1 MEMGKE
7 YTLEEAL
14 KLAIQGEKD
23 SMDFYRKAS
32 SIAKNE
38 RAKKV
43 FDLLANEEVGHL
55 KAFFNHY
62 KGKDFGDIESF
73 MKTPPDSNNPTY
85 KALLKVIGENTAEQ
99 QALEIAMKEEK
110 SVVNHYTVIAK
121 DIIDPLVKGVFDRV
135 VKETQGHYDLIEDE
149 YMHIMG
155 MVDKSEMDTFVR
167 E

>member
-1 MEMGKE
+1 MGKE

-23 SMDFYRKAS
+23 SMDFYRKAAS
-32 SIAKNE
+32 VAKNE
-38 RAKKV
+38 RARKV

-55 KAFFNHY
+55 KAFFQHY
-62 KGKDFGDIESF
+62 RGKEFGDVESF
-73 MKTPPDSNNPTY
+73 MKSPPDTDNSTY
-85 KALLKVIGENTAEQ
+85 KALMKVLGEETMEK

-110 SVVNHYTVIAK
+110 SVVDHYSVLAK
-121 DIIDPLVKGVFDRV
+121 DIVDPLVKGIFERV
-135 VKETQGHYDLIEDE
+135 VKETQGHYDMIEDE
-149 YMHIMG
+149 YMHLMG

>member
-1 MEMGKE
+1 MGKE
-7 YTLEEAL
+7 YSLEEAL

-32 SIAKNE
+32 SVAKNE
-38 RAKKV
+38 RAKKI

-55 KAFFNHY
+55 KAFFQHY
-62 KGKDFGDIESF
+62 RGKEFGDVESF
-73 MKTPPDSNNPTY
+73 MKTPPDMNNPTY
-85 KALLKVIGENTAEQ
+85 KALLKVIGEETAEK

-110 SVVNHYTVIAK
+110 SVVNQYTVMAK

-135 VKETQGHYDLIEDE
+135 IKETQGHYDMIEDE

-155 MVDKSEMDTFVR
+155 MVDKTDMDIFVR

>member
-1 MEMGKE
+1 MGKE
-7 YTLEEAL
+7 YSLEQAL

-23 SMDFYRKAS
+23 SMDFYRKAAS
-32 SIAKNE
+32 VAKNE

-55 KAFFNHY
+55 KSFFQHF
-62 KGKDFGDIESF
+62 KGKEFGDIESF
-73 MKTPPDSNNPTY
+73 MKTPPDTNNSTY
-85 KALLKVIGENTAEQ
+85 KALMKVLDDETMEK

-110 SVVNHYTVIAK
+110 SVVDHYSVLAK
-121 DIIDPLVKGVFDRV
+121 DIVDPLVKGVFERV
-135 VKETQGHYDLIEDE
+135 IKETQGHYDMIEDE

-155 MVDKSEMDTFVR
+155 MVVKTDQDTYVR

>member
-1 MEMGKE
+1 MGKE
-7 YTLEEAL
+7 YSLEQAL

-23 SMDFYRKAS
+23 SMDFYRKAAS
-32 SIAKNE
+32 VAKNE

-55 KAFFNHY
+55 KVFFQHF
-62 KGKDFGDIESF
+62 KGKEFGDVESF
-73 MKTPPDSNNPTY
+73 MRTPPDANNPTY
-85 KALLKVIGENTAEQ
+85 KALMKVLDDETMEQ

-110 SVVNHYTVIAK
+110 SVVDQYTLLAK
-121 DIIDPLVKGVFDRV
+121 DMVDPLVKAIFERV
-135 VKETQGHYDLIEDE
+135 VKETQGHYDMIEDE

-155 MVDKSEMDTFVR
+155 MVDKTDQDIYVR

>member
-1 MEMGKE
+1 MGKE
-7 YTLEEAL
+7 YSLEQAL

-23 SMDFYRKAS
+23 SMDFYRKAAS
-32 SIAKNE
+32 VAKNE

-55 KAFFNHY
+55 KAFFQHF
-62 KGKDFGDIESF
+62 KGKEFGDVESF
-73 MKTPPDSNNPTY
+73 MKTPPDTNNPTY
-85 KALLKVIGENTAEQ
+85 RALMKVLDDDTMEK

-110 SVVNHYTVIAK
+110 SVVEQYTLLAK
-121 DIIDPLVKGVFDRV
+121 DMVDPLVKAIFERV
-135 VKETQGHYDLIEDE
+135 VKETQGHYDMIEDE

-155 MVDKSEMDTFVR
+155 MVDKTDQDIYVR

>member
-1 MEMGKE
+1 MNMGKE

-32 SIAKNE
+32 TIAKNE

-55 KAFFNHY
+55 KAFFGHY
-62 KGKDFGDIESF
+62 KGKEFGDVESF
-73 MKTPPDSNNPTY
+73 MKTPPDANNSTY
-85 KALLKVIGENTAEQ
+85 KALLKVIGESTAEQ

-110 SVVNHYTVIAK
+110 SVVAQYSVIAK

-135 VKETQGHYDLIEDE
+135 VKETQGHYDMIEDE
-149 YMHIMG
+149 YMHVMG
-155 MVDKSEMDTFVR
+155 MVDKTDMDIFVR

>member
-1 MEMGKE
+1 MGKE

-32 SIAKNE
+32 TVAKNE
-38 RAKKV
+38 RAIKV

-55 KAFFNHY
+55 KAFFDHY
-62 KGKDFGDIESF
+62 KGKEFGDVESF
-73 MKTPPDSNNPTY
+73 MKTPPDTNNPTY
-85 KALLKVIGENTAEQ
+85 KALMKVIGADTAEQ

-110 SVVNHYTVIAK
+110 SVVDQYTVIAK
-121 DIIDPLVKGVFDRV
+121 DIIDPLVKGIFNRV
-135 VKETQGHYDLIEDE
+135 IKETQGHYDMIEDE
-149 YMHIMG
+149 YMHVMG
-155 MVDKSEMDTFVR
+155 MVDKTDQDTYVR

>member
-1 MEMGKE
+1 MGKE
-7 YTLEEAL
+7 YSLEQAL

-23 SMDFYRKAS
+23 SMDFYRKAAS
-32 SIAKNE
+32 VAKNE

-55 KAFFNHY
+55 KAFFQHF
-62 KGKDFGDIESF
+62 KGKEFGDVESF
-73 MKTPPDSNNPTY
+73 MKTPPDANNPTY
-85 KALLKVIGENTAEQ
+85 RALMKVLGDDTMEQ

-110 SVVNHYTVIAK
+110 SVVDQYTLLAK
-121 DIIDPLVKGVFDRV
+121 DMVDPLVKAIFERV
-135 VKETQGHYDLIEDE
+135 VKETQGHYDMIEDE

-155 MVDKSEMDTFVR
+155 MVDKTDQDIYVR